1 MNWEALGSVGEIVGA
16 IGVIASLIYLA
27 AQIRQNTRSLRAGTY
42 ESLSQ
47 ATASSNT
54 LLISD
59 PEFAR
64 IVEIGLGNE
73 RLPPEDL
80 ARFTAYLRMSFRRY
94 DSIFLHYRQGT
105 LPTDAW
111 RAYWNSFR
119 RILQSTNV
127 QRYWERRK
135 EDYTP
140 DFQQLVSEEVTR
152 IQDSDAA

>member
-1 MNWEALGSVGEIVGA
+1 MNWEALGSVGEFVGA

-27 AQIRQNTRSLRAGTY
+27 VQIRQNTRSLRAGTY

-47 ATASSNT
+47 ATAASNT
-54 LLISD
+54 LLMSD

-64 IVEIGLGNE
+64 IVEIGLGSE
-73 RLPPEDL
+73 PLPPEDL

-111 RAYWNSFR
+111 QAYWNSFR

-152 IQDSDAA
+152 IRDSDAA

>member
-42 ESLSQ
+42 ESLAQ
-47 ATASSNT
+47 ATASSNV

-59 PEFAR
+59 PEIAR
-64 IVEIGLGNE
+64 IVEMGLGNE
-73 RLPPEDL
+73 SLSPEDRP
-80 ARFTAYLRMSFRRY
+80 RFEAYLRMSFRRY

-111 RAYWNSFR
+111 QAYWNSFR
-119 RILQSTNV
+119 RILVSTNV
-127 QRYWERRK
+127 QRFWERRQ

-140 DFQQLVSEEVTR
+140 DFQLLVTEEVTR
-152 IQDSDAA
+152 IRDDSP